1 MVILIGDREEK
12 TLLKMI
18 NFSAPMTVIIGEK
31 REEEID
37 DDGGDEVTG
46 RREEEFL
53 VMRVM
58 ISGNDL
64 RKRKKNSI

>member
-1 MVILIGDREEK
+1 MAIEEVRAARDCD
-12 TLLKMI
+12 LKQ
-18 NFSAPMTVIIGEK
+18 GE
-31 REEEID
+31 D
-37 DDGGDEVTG
+37 DDGEMMAG